1 MRLVGVALSLAL
13 SASVLVL
20 EHIVVS
26 YWMSILG
33 PLIER
38 LWKNV
43 TCPDSCRVELMTERY
58 GKRRRDTCMNIHIS
72 VGLALFV
79 GTTIEL

>member
-1 MRLVGVALSLAL
+1 MRLVGVAFSLAL
-13 SASVLVL
+13 SASVLMF

-26 YWMSILG
+26 CWMSILG

-43 TCPDSCRVELMTERY
+43 TCSDSCRVELMTERY
-58 GKRRRDTCMNIHIS
+58 AKRRKDTRMNIHIFL
-72 VGLALFV
+72 GLALFV
-79 GTTIEL
+79 GATIEI